1 MSALRLLSLFLLAL
15 AVQPAIAQDYL
26 RVLDPNRNGIRD
38 PGTIEEAVLSVR
50 PKGLFMEYGLYLT
63 FSAQGSRYA
72 SDSTRQLE
80 VEYFFTLPEEAVV
93 TDSWLWVEDEII
105 RADILDKWSAS
116 TIYEDI
122 VGQRRDPSILFKR
135 GQGRYELRIFPML
148 GSESRKVKLT
158 FLMPATWTE
167 RTVTAPIPTNMLRSS
182 SRALDRLPILTWKG
196 RLGQNP
202 QLVEAPGTAFRTT
215 TNAEFGTYDYVNV
228 PGSLLGGGLTFA
240 VDAPLTNG
248 LFVSKTSEGGGGWYQ
263 MALLPSQALSVTGSR
278 KVAFAID
285 YDATRTNVNRQ
296 QILDALRSQILSTFS
311 AADSFN
317 VFTSRLS
324 VERISDTW
332 LPADA
337 QTVNATFDAMTADRI
352 GTYSS
357 LPALLAQSTSFV
369 TSRGSGSLLVL
380 SSSDQFGNSN
390 VANQIIDDLRA
401 NAALP
406 PIHAVDFADR
416 NLTSY
421 QFGGQTFVANS
432 YLFLN
437 LTKLSGGTYTA
448 TRTSNTSFAD
458 GLTAGIDA
466 LSGFVSAFDLY
477 TTLENGFTYGRY
489 GVEQGAEAISADR
502 PILQIGRYFGD
513 FPFVTELSGL
523 YQAQPFSQRYS
534 VAASEATGSDSTLAA
549 MWTGYQIRALEGGAQ
564 SNDKIN
570 EILSFSLDQRV
581 LSLYSAFLALEPAQ
595 GGVVCMACVDETTA
609 VGIEDPAESSDAALH
624 AFPNPFRTTVSIS
637 LRLGQPVDASLVE
650 AVVYDLMGRRV
661 RVLDLP
667 PGTLYDTTIEW
678 DGRDEVGRSVASG
691 AYLLVVTTP
700 SGRHTL
706 SLVKAI

>member
-1 MSALRLLSLFLLAL
+1 MSTFRLLAL
-15 AVQPAIAQDYL
+15 LVLVAQPVAAQDFL
-26 RVLDPNRNGIRD
+26 RVLDPDRNGIRD

-105 RADILDKWSAS
+105 KADILDKWSAS

-122 VGQRRDPSILFKR
+122 VGRRRDPSILFKR
-135 GQGRYELRIFPML
+135 GQGRYELRIYPML
-148 GSESRKVKLT
+148 GSDTRKVKLT

-167 RTVTAPIPTNMLRSS
+167 QTVTAPIPTNLLRST
-182 SRALDRLPILTWKG
+182 SRPLSQLPILTWKG

-202 QLVEAPGTAFRTT
+202 QLVEAPGTSFQTT
-215 TNAEFGTYDYVNV
+215 TNAEFGTYDYVKV
-228 PGSLLGGGLTFA
+228 PGSLLNGGLTFA

-248 LFVSKTSEGGGGWYQ
+248 LFVSKMSEGGGGFYQ

-285 YDATRTNVNRQ
+285 YDATRTNVGRQ
-296 QILDALRSQILSTFS
+296 QILDALRSRILASFS

-324 VERISDTW
+324 VEQASDTW
-332 LPADA
+332 IPADA
-337 QTVNATFDAMTADRI
+337 QSVNATFDALTAERI

-357 LPALLAQSTSFV
+357 LPALLAQSTSFI

-390 VANQIIDDLRA
+390 IANQIIDDLRA

-448 TRTSNTSFAD
+448 TRTSGASFSD
-458 GLTAGIDA
+458 GLDTGVDA

-477 TTLENGFTYGRY
+477 TTLDNGFTYGRY

-534 VAASEATGSDSTLAA
+534 VSASEATVSDSSLAA
-549 MWTGYQIRALEGGAQ
+549 MWTGYQIRALERGTQ

-570 EILSFSLDQRV
+570 EILSFSLNQRV

-609 VGIEDPAESSDAALH
+609 VGIDDPTEVGDGELH
-624 AFPNPFRTTVSIS
+624 AFPNPFRDAVAIS
-637 LRLGQPVDASLVE
+637 LRLDQPVDASQVT

-661 RVLDLP
+661 RALDLP
-667 PGTLYDTTIEW
+667 AGTLQDVTMEW
-678 DGRDEVGRSVASG
+678 DGRDEAGTPVASG
-691 AYLLVVTTP
+691 TYLLVVTTP
-700 SGRHTL
+700 HGRYTL
-706 SLVKAI
+706 SLVKAG